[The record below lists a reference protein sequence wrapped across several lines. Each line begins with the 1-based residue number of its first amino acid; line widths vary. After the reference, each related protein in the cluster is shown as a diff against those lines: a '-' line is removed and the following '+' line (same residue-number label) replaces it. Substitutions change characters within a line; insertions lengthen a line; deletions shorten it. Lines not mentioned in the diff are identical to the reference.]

1 MTPLD
6 LTGNAWLDAAIRA
19 VAILAVLLSI
29 VPLLVYFERRICAWI
44 QDRLGP
50 NRVGPF
56 GLLQPLADILKLL
69 LKESILPDGVDRRM
83 FRLAPFLVFAPAM
96 MAFAVIPVGYGL
108 QVANLGIGI
117 IYLLTVGSLAV
128 YGLAFGG
135 WASNNKYSLLGGL
148 RASAQMISY
157 EIALGLS
164 ILPVVMTAESVH
176 LQDIVV
182 DQTDGVLG
190 WFSWNLFRHPIA
202 ATVFL
207 VAAFAETNRL
217 PFDLPEA
224 ESELVGGYHTEYM
237 GMKFALFFL
246 AEYVG
251 MMTQSALMVTLFLGG
266 WTLPGLAVPAEPSI
280 GFVLVGIAIFF
291 LKFVALLFFFLWTR
305 WTLPRY
311 RYDQLMSLG
320 WKMFIPVALLL
331 ISGTAV
337 WMILVHPA

>member
-1 MTPLD
+1 MRQIAITDDPY
-6 LTGNAWLDAAIRA
+6 LDATIRCLA
-19 VAILAVLLSI
+19 VLFVLLSI

-56 GLLQPLADILKLL
+56 GLLQPLADVIKLL
-69 LKESILPDGVDRRM
+69 LKESVYPDGADRRM
-83 FRLAPFLVFAPAM
+83 YRMAPFLSFAPAM
-96 MAFAVIPVGYGL
+96 VAFAVIPIGYGL
-108 QVANLGIGI
+108 QVANLGIGVI
-117 IYLLTVGSLAV
+117 WLLTVGSLGV

-157 EIALGLS
+157 EIALGMA

-176 LQDIVV
+176 LQDIVL

-202 ATVFL
+202 AAVFL

-224 ESELVGGYHTEYM
+224 ESELVGGYHTEYT

-246 AEYVG
+246 GEYVA

-266 WTLPGLAVPAEPSI
+266 WTLPGLEVPARVGP
-280 GFVLVGIAIFF
+280 GFVLLSVGIFF
-291 LKFVALLFFFLWTR
+291 AKFAALLFLFLWTR

-320 WKMFIPVALLL
+320 WKLFIPVALLL
-331 ISGTAV
+331 ISGTAT
-337 WMILVHPA
+337 WMILFDPA